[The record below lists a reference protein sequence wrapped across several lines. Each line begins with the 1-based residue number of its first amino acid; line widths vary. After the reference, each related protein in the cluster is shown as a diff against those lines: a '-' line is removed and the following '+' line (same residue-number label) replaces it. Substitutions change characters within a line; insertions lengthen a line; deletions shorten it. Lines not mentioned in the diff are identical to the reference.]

1 MGKIELNMKNTTI
14 IKSYCYTNI
23 VPGVHAIFCILSFFS
38 SPRMRKVKIRTH
50 IYTPL
55 PWRNSSWS
63 LPLPHPLWDGNRP
76 TRQNPLSI
84 MILYQQS
91 QILHQVRKVL
101 KRNYVNSKSFQLY
114 GSEFFHCFQCF
125 NSYPYITVTLWSF
138 FTSSTVFV

>member
-1 MGKIELNMKNTTI
+1 MGEIELNMKNTTFI
-14 IKSYCYTNI
+14 SHVVTQI

-50 IYTPL
+50 TYTPL

-63 LPLPHPLWDGNRP
+63 LPRPHPPWDGNRP

-101 KRNYVNSKSFQLY
+101 KRNYVNSKSFQFIRKWI
-114 GSEFFHCFQCF
+114 FFNVLIVIKTLLNQICFWC
-125 NSYPYITVTLWSF
+125 TCRE
-138 FTSSTVFV
+138 

>member
-1 MGKIELNMKNTTI
+1 MKNI
-14 IKSYCYTNI
+14 RLIDRVI
-23 VPGVHAIFCILSFFS
+23 LLHIQIERDVHAVFCIILSFFS

-63 LPLPHPLWDGNRP
+63 LPLPHPLWDGNRH

-101 KRNYVNSKSFQLY
+101 KRNYVNSKSFQFIRKWI
-114 GSEFFHCFQCF
+114 FFNVLIVIKTLLNQICFWC
-125 NSYPYITVTLWSF
+125 TCRE
-138 FTSSTVFV
+138 

>member
-1 MGKIELNMKNTTI
+1 MVHQHLHILIYHFEYFFKKKRDETELNMKNI
-14 IKSYCYTNI
+14 FRLIDRVI
-23 VPGVHAIFCILSFFS
+23 LLHIQIEQDVHAIFCILSFFS

-50 IYTPL
+50 TYTPL

-101 KRNYVNSKSFQLY
+101 KRNYV
-114 GSEFFHCFQCF
+114 
-125 NSYPYITVTLWSF
+125 
-138 FTSSTVFV
+138 

>member
-1 MGKIELNMKNTTI
+1 MGKIELNMKNTTF
-14 IKSYCYTNI
+14 IKSCCYTNI

-50 IYTPL
+50 TYTPL

-101 KRNYVNSKSFQLY
+101 KRNVLILKVFNYTEVN
-114 GSEFFHCFQCF
+114 FF
-125 NSYPYITVTLWSF
+125 
-138 FTSSTVFV
+138 STVFNVLIVIHTLLNQICFWCTCRE